1 MILIYLFKFTITW
14 RIEENQDELEIKISI
29 SVLIKDRL
37 VYWRKSTGV
46 IGQFSNLELS
56 RFFPQVIDSVGQ
68 LPASCMG

>member
-1 MILIYLFKFTITW
+1 MAARVTAITYVTSGTV
-14 RIEENQDELEIKISI
+14 EEEEKV

-68 LPASCMG
+68 SPASCMG

>member
-68 LPASCMG
+68 SPASCMG